1 MKKYTYSLFTKP
13 WKTLPS
19 QILAEKV
26 RTLGFDAVEFPLRS
40 GFQAEPE
47 HAGRDLPKLAAIF
60 KAEGLAITSVASD
73 TTEEVFAACQAAEIP
88 VIRIMAGFDI
98 SRSYLT
104 CEDEFK
110 RYLDTLAPL
119 SEKYGVTVGIQNH
132 CGPMVFNSMQ
142 LRHLVEGYDQKHIA
156 AIWDAAHSG
165 LAGEEPEQG
174 LDIVWDHLCM
184 INFKNAFWRRK
195 NGPEAPEAIW
205 EPYFTTGRQG
215 MADYPRIAL
224 YMKQRGYSG
233 TICLPAEYTDAALT
247 DQLIPSDLSYVK
259 SLLEAQQ

>member
-1 MKKYTYSLFTKP
+1 MKKYIYSLFTKP
-13 WKTLPS
+13 WKTLPA
-19 QILAEKV
+19 QKLAEKV
-26 RTLGFDAVEFPLRS
+26 RALGFDAVEFPLRN

-47 HAGRDLPKLAAIF
+47 HARRDLPGLAAAF

-73 TTEEVFAACQAAEIP
+73 TTEEVFAACQTADIP
-88 VIRIMAGFDI
+88 VIRIMAGFDPT
-98 SRSYLT
+98 RRYLA
-104 CEDEFK
+104 CEVEWK
-110 RYLDTLAPL
+110 RYLDTLVSL

-132 CGPMVFNSMQ
+132 YGPMVFNSMQ
-142 LRHLVEGYDQKHIA
+142 LKHLVEGYDPKHIA
-156 AIWDAAHSG
+156 AVWDAAHSG

-174 LDIVWDHLCM
+174 LDIIWDHLCM

-215 MADYPRIAL
+215 MANYPRIARYL
-224 YMKQRGYSG
+224 KERNYSG

-247 DQLIPSDLSYVK
+247 DSLIPSDLSYVK
-259 SLLEAQQ
+259 SLLEA